1 MYMALTFITGF
12 IFGNMWASGDYVIY
26 LISGEEFGSVKT
38 IRDREGE
45 IKTLSRITHVLIPL
59 TLEIKHI

>member
-1 MYMALTFITGF
+1 M
-12 IFGNMWASGDYVIY
+12 IY
-26 LISGEEFGSVKT
+26 LISREEFGSVKT

-45 IKTLSRITHVLIPL
+45 IKTLSRITRDLIPL